1 MQELHGVL
9 HSPMALRSLK
19 RALVFFDQIHL
30 VTTFDFPTFY
40 SPERDRLYNDLQ
52 FLQSKGVLTRVD
64 PPIFKRAMERPHT
77 DHSKRDSLV
86 AAQLAL
92 RVITGG
98 SLIPPSGEHQDDV
111 DQMNK
116 LSRNQLLSYQNAA
129 FADSIS
135 RRISA
140 ELNACS
146 PIQTV
151 PICHMQI
158 PSSRSPDD
166 QTVMRVALESMPLPD
181 ESNSLQDILDFKAEL
196 HDKQWTYRRFLR
208 TLISKQ
214 QTEAEVRDEIEWM
227 VNEYRKAMAIQ
238 HLKTARGLVDV
249 FIVSPLEVIENLL
262 TLNLSKVVGGMLSV
276 EKHKIELLEAEM
288 KAPGREC
295 AYVFDAR
302 KRFD

>member
-9 HSPMALRSLK
+9 HSSMALRSLK

-30 VTTFDFPTFY
+30 VTTFDSVTLY
-40 SPERDRLYNDLQ
+40 SPERDRLYNDFQ
-52 FLQSKGVLTRVD
+52 FLQSKGILTRVD
-64 PPIFKRAMERPHT
+64 PSIFKRAMAQPHT
-77 DHSKRDSLV
+77 DDSKRHSLV

-98 SLIPPSGEHQDDV
+98 SLIPPSAERQDEV

-116 LSRNQLLSYQNAA
+116 LARSQLLPYQNAA
-129 FADSIS
+129 FANSIS

-140 ELNACS
+140 ELNTCS

-158 PSSRSPDD
+158 PLSRSPDD
-166 QTVMRVALESMPLPD
+166 QTVMRVAIESMPLPD

-196 HDKQWTYRRFLR
+196 RDKQWAFRRFLR
-208 TLISKQ
+208 MLISKQ

-238 HLKTARGLVDV
+238 HLKTGRGLVDV
-249 FIVSPLEVIENLL
+249 FIVSPLEVIENLVK
-262 TLNLSKVVGGMLSV
+262 LNLSKVVGGMLSV
-276 EKHKIELLEAEM
+276 EKRKADLLEAEM